1 MNTQLSQPS
10 LWQKLSDF
18 QLDDSPEAAVQ
29 FSDKLIKEQ
38 KWTPEFA
45 KRAMAEYKKFLYLCL
60 TMPQG
65 ASPSEVVDEVWH
77 LHLTYTQSYWQKLC
91 GEVLQRQLH
100 HYPNKGGN
108 SENQRHRDWYAATL
122 ITYVK
127 EFQELPP
134 VDCWPLPKGL
144 ELEAHLAPT
153 SPFRTPT
160 LQMTSLWEGHKY
172 WPVGAAAIGLC
183 SLGMFMLSGP
193 HFLLTFPLLMAWAW
207 WGTYHKIQYKK
218 RVVREA
224 MQQLH
229 PYHFAALFKDTETL
243 FRTIVADFAERGWIR
258 YQDEGKFGWD
268 TQVQQPMLYALQAQ
282 DKKELPAGLLRAFL
296 YPFAKTMSKKAIAL
310 RNELAKDVAVSLF
323 QWWVIMV
330 GLARIAQG
338 LLNGKPVI
346 FLLLLLIVYV
356 LVWIVLGQLPLID
369 NETKRTYQANE
380 WEGYITAGALT
391 FLLFDAS
398 YSLGSDQTLQR
409 VFRNAPK
416 SDDGIGWLGGAVAL
430 NTSKNSGGGEGGA
443 GCSSGGDGGGGGCG
457 GGCGGCGG
465 CGGS

>member
-29 FSDKLIKEQ
+29 FSDKLINEQ
-38 KWTPEFA
+38 KWSPEFA
-45 KRAMAEYKKFLYLCL
+45 KRVMAEYKKFLYLCL

-100 HYPNKGGN
+100 HYPNRGGS
-108 SENQRHRDWYAATL
+108 SENQRHRDWYADTL
-122 ITYVK
+122 IVYVK

-144 ELEAHLAPT
+144 ELESYLAPN

-160 LQMTSLWEGHKY
+160 LQVTPQWEGHKY
-172 WPVGAAAIGLC
+172 WPVGAVAIGLC
-183 SLGMFMLSGP
+183 ALGMFMLSGP
-193 HFLLTFPLLMAWAW
+193 QFLLTFPLLMAWAW
-207 WGTYHKIQYKK
+207 WGTYQKIQYKK
-218 RVVREA
+218 RVMGEPAR
-224 MQQLH
+224 QLH

-243 FRTIVADFAERGWIR
+243 FRTLVADFAERGWIR

-268 TQVQQPMLYALQAQ
+268 AQAQQPMMYSLQAQ
-282 DKKELPAGLLRAFL
+282 DEKELPAGLLRAFL
-296 YPFAKTMSKKAIAL
+296 YPFAEIMSKKAMAL
-310 RNELAKDVAVSLF
+310 RNELAKDVAVGLF

-330 GLARIAQG
+330 GLARVAQG
-338 LLNGKPVI
+338 IVNGKPVI
-346 FLLLLLIVYV
+346 FLLLLLIIYV
-356 LVWIVLGQLPLID
+356 LVWIVLGQLPLMD
-369 NETKRTYQANE
+369 NEMKKTYQSKA

-391 FLLFDAS
+391 FLLFDSS
-398 YSLGSDQTLQR
+398 YSLGSNQTLQR
-409 VFRNAPK
+409 VFDK
-416 SDDGIGWLGGAVAL
+416 S
-430 NTSKNSGGGEGGA
+430 TKNSSGGEGGA